1 MYLYHF
7 VFLNHFRHNVKIYI
21 YIYLYSSLKNS
32 INGVRDHIISNPPL
46 HDGLMLLIYEDIKAN
61 SVGKFLK
68 TKEAEVEVDDFEED
82 GDYMKMEDV
91 DGLHFDKDSVTI
103 KGKRKKSKGKDHKAH
118 L

>member
-1 MYLYHF
+1 M
-7 VFLNHFRHNVKIYI
+7 
-21 YIYLYSSLKNS
+21 
-32 INGVRDHIISNPPL
+32 
-46 HDGLMLLIYEDIKAN
+46 
-61 SVGKFLK
+61 GKFLK

-91 DGLHFDKDSVTI
+91 DGLHFDKDSLTI